1 MKIMIHILYIGI
13 GGFTGAILRYVTS
26 KFINNIFPEFPFG
39 TLAVNVFGSLLLGF
53 LLYSVAYGKS
63 MSSELRDL
71 IAIGFIGGF
80 TTMSTFA
87 YESLRL
93 MELREIS
100 FFALNIAANVILS
113 VIAVYAGKEIALLLS
128 K

>member
-1 MKIMIHILYIGI
+1 MIHILYIGI
-13 GGFTGAILRYVTS
+13 GGFAGAILRYVSS
-26 KFINNIFPEFPFG
+26 KFISNIFPEFPFG
-39 TLAVNVFGSLLLGF
+39 TLAVNVLGSFLLGF
-53 LLYSVAYGKS
+53 LLYSIAYGKS

-87 YESLRL
+87 YESFRL
-93 MELREIS
+93 MELKEIS
-100 FFALNIAANVILS
+100 FFALNIAANVIFS
-113 VIAVYAGKEIALLLS
+113 VIAIYAGKEIALLLS

>member
-1 MKIMIHILYIGI
+1 MVHILYIGI
-13 GGFTGAILRYVTS
+13 GGFIGAILRYVTS

-39 TLAVNVFGSLLLGF
+39 TLTVNVLGSLLLGF
-53 LLYSVAYGKS
+53 LLYSIAYGKN

-87 YESLRL
+87 YESFRM
-93 MELREIS
+93 MELREVS

-113 VIAVYAGKEIALLLS
+113 VAAIYAGKELALLFS